1 MHRRLDTTLGSLR
14 QDLDLHLD
22 EAAVRHACQAAG
34 HRWRPCLLIPLVLI
48 HWFLIQVLHGNT
60 AIEHLTLLAGR
71 AFTASAYCQARSRLP
86 LAVLQ
91 ALLKGLVGSLVPLTE
106 ARGPWRG
113 HRTFL
118 VDGSSFS
125 MPDTPE
131 LQEHF
136 GQPGGQ
142 VPGCGFPTAK
152 ILALFHAGTGLL
164 IEVIAAPLRTHDM
177 SRVEAVHPALR
188 SGDVLVGDRGFCS
201 FAHLALLLG
210 RGAHAVFRAHQKQ
223 IVDFRAA
230 RPHFAPGV
238 KGKPAGLPRSR
249 WLRSLGTADQV
260 VEWFKPKGR
269 PDWMTEV
276 DFEALPGS
284 ITVRE
289 LRYTLDRPGYRV
301 RTITLVTTLL
311 DAGSY
316 PAGELAELYGARWRV
331 EQDLRD
337 LKQTMKMDVLKCHS
351 KEGVLKELTA
361 YAIVYNLV
369 RLVMG
374 EAASR
379 QGVEADRISF
389 IDALRWLLEA
399 EPGGG
404 LPELVVNPVRP
415 GRYEPRVKK
424 RRPKQFS
431 LMKKPRSELREQLI
445 KQEVAA

>member
-1 MHRRLDTTLGSLR
+1 MHRRLDTTLSSLR

-22 EAAVRHACQAAG
+22 QTAIQHACQAAG

-91 ALLKGLVGSLVPLTE
+91 VLLKGLVSSLVPLTE
-106 ARGPWRG
+106 ARGLWRG

-164 IEVIAAPLRTHDM
+164 IEVIASPLRTHDM
-177 SRVEAVHPALR
+177 SRVEAIHPALK

-210 RGAHAVFRAHQKQ
+210 RGAHAVFRVHQKQ

-249 WLRSLGTADQV
+249 WLRSLGTTDQV
-260 VEWFKPKGR
+260 VEWFKPKESPGR
-269 PDWMTEV
+269 MTEG
-276 DFEALPGS
+276 DFEALPES

-316 PAGELAELYGARWRV
+316 AASELAELYGARPVRAGASKPWRI
-331 EQDLRD
+331 L
-337 LKQTMKMDVLKCHS
+337 
-351 KEGVLKELTA
+351 
-361 YAIVYNLV
+361 
-369 RLVMG
+369 
-374 EAASR
+374 
-379 QGVEADRISF
+379 
-389 IDALRWLLEA
+389 
-399 EPGGG
+399 GG
-404 LPELVVNPVRP
+404 LAA
-415 GRYEPRVKK
+415 YS
-424 RRPKQFS
+424 S
-431 LMKKPRSELREQLI
+431 LLMLHRASSN
-445 KQEVAA
+445 